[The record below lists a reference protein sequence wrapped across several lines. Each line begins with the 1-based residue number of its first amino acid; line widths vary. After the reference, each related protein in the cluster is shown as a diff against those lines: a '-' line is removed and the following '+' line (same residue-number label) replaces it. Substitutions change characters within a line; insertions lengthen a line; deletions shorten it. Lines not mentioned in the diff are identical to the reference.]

1 MVIWLDSARKQL
13 QSQLIMAEAL
23 LRNFCAVLMAALVT
37 LVSSANGQTRPAPRP
52 QALRKASDLIRK
64 QEPVKIN
71 QSLLKQVTPDSVRL
85 VVSLPKQRAYLMT
98 GDQIVIDSPISSGK
112 RGHTSPTGHLSV
124 LEKDPNHHSSLYGD
138 FVDSSGRVVRAGVSA
153 RIDAAPSGT
162 HFTGAA
168 MKWFMRLTEDGVGMH
183 IGILPG
189 YPASHGCI
197 RMPPDGAKL
206 FYDHVKVGT
215 PVDVGDY

>member
-1 MVIWLDSARKQL
+1 MPAKFPISLRT
-13 QSQLIMAEAL
+13 AL
-23 LRNFCAVLMAALVT
+23 LILAALACS
-37 LVSSANGQTRPAPRP
+37 VSAQIRLFGPKPTP
-52 QALRKASDLIRK
+52 QPMRKASDLIRR

-71 QSLLKQVTPDSVRL
+71 QALLKEATPDNVHV
-85 VVSLPKQRAYLMT
+85 VVSLPKQRAFLMT

-112 RGHTSPTGHLSV
+112 RGHSSRTGHFSV
-124 LEKDPNHHSSLYGD
+124 LEKDPNHRSNIYGD
-138 FVDSSGRVVRAGVSA
+138 FVDGSGRTVRAGVSA
-153 RIDAAPSGT
+153 KIDAAPSGT
-162 HFTGAA
+162 HYVGAS
-168 MKWFMRLTEDGVGMH
+168 MKWFMRLTAEGVGMH

-215 PVDVGDY
+215 PADVGDY

>member
-1 MVIWLDSARKQL
+1 MPAKFPISLRT
-13 QSQLIMAEAL
+13 AL
-23 LRNFCAVLMAALVT
+23 LILAALACS
-37 LVSSANGQTRPAPRP
+37 VSAQIRLFGPKPTP
-52 QALRKASDLIRK
+52 QPMRKASDLIRR

-71 QSLLKQVTPDSVRL
+71 QSLLKEATPDNVHV
-85 VVSLPKQRAYLMT
+85 VVSLPKQRAFLMT

-112 RGHTSPTGHLSV
+112 RGHSSPSGHFSV
-124 LEKDPNHHSSLYGD
+124 LEKDPNHRSNIYGD
-138 FVDSSGRVVRAGVSA
+138 FVDGSGRVVRAGVSA
-153 RIDAAPSGT
+153 KIDAAPSGT
-162 HFTGAA
+162 HYVGAS
-168 MKWFMRLTEDGVGMH
+168 MKWFMRLTAEGVGMH

-215 PVDVGDY
+215 LVDVGDY

>member
-1 MVIWLDSARKQL
+1 MPAKFPISLRT
-13 QSQLIMAEAL
+13 AL
-23 LRNFCAVLMAALVT
+23 LILAALACS
-37 LVSSANGQTRPAPRP
+37 VSAQMRLFGPKPTP
-52 QALRKASDLIRK
+52 QPMRKASDLIRR

-71 QSLLKQVTPDSVRL
+71 QSLIKEATPDNVHV
-85 VVSLPKQRAYLMT
+85 VVSLPKQRAFLMI

-112 RGHTSPTGHLSV
+112 RGHSSPTGHFSV
-124 LEKDPNHHSSLYGD
+124 LEKDPNHRSNIYGD
-138 FVDSSGRVVRAGVSA
+138 FVDRSGRTVRAGVSA
-153 RIDAAPSGT
+153 KIDAAPSGT
-162 HFTGAA
+162 HYVGAS
-168 MKWFMRLTEDGVGMH
+168 MKWFMRLTAEGVGMH

-215 PVDVGDY
+215 PADVGDY

>member
-1 MVIWLDSARKQL
+1 MPAKFPMSLCA
-13 QSQLIMAEAL
+13 AL
-23 LRNFCAVLMAALVT
+23 LILAALACS
-37 LVSSANGQTRPAPRP
+37 VSAQIRLFGPKPTP
-52 QALRKASDLIRK
+52 QPMRKASDLIRR

-71 QSLLKQVTPDSVRL
+71 QSLLKEATPDNVHV
-85 VVSLPKQRAYLMT
+85 VVSLPKQRAFLMT

-112 RGHTSPTGHLSV
+112 RGHTSPTGNFSV
-124 LEKDPNHHSSLYGD
+124 LEKDPNHRSNIYGD
-138 FVDSSGRVVRAGVSA
+138 FVDRSGRIVRAGVSA
-153 RIDAAPSGT
+153 KIDAAPSGT
-162 HFTGAA
+162 HYVGAS
-168 MKWFMRLTEDGVGMH
+168 MKWFMRLTAEGVGMH

-215 PVDVGDY
+215 PADVGDY

>member
-1 MVIWLDSARKQL
+1 MPAKFPISLCT
-13 QSQLIMAEAL
+13 AL
-23 LRNFCAVLMAALVT
+23 LTLAALACS
-37 LVSSANGQTRPAPRP
+37 VSGQIRLFGPKPTP
-52 QALRKASDLIRK
+52 QPMRKASDLIHR

-71 QSLLKQVTPDSVRL
+71 QSLIKEATPDNVHV
-85 VVSLPKQRAYLMT
+85 VVSLPKQRAFLMI

-112 RGHTSPTGHLSV
+112 RGHTSPTGNFSV
-124 LEKDPNHHSSLYGD
+124 LEKDPNHRSNIYGD
-138 FVDSSGRVVRAGVSA
+138 FVDRSGRIVRAGVSA
-153 RIDAAPSGT
+153 KIDAAPSGT
-162 HFTGAA
+162 HYVGAS
-168 MKWFMRLTEDGVGMH
+168 MKWFMRLTAEGVGMH

-215 PVDVGDY
+215 PADVGDY